1 MTDDLKNKIGF
12 WTFLSIVINAQI
24 GASIFLL
31 PAELARF
38 RSFGLIGWIIGGLGA
53 VLIAMVFAF
62 LCMDTPKT
70 GGPHTYARMF
80 FGEKVGFFVT
90 WIYWCGSWACNPIII
105 ATAVNYLCCVI
116 GDLSTTGKLITEISI
131 VLSLTAVNVKGI
143 KAGGYFGNILLLLK
157 ILPLIIVPVLAFGNM
172 HMEHFAEHTPAEMSV
187 AETILKSSL
196 IACWAF
202 VGLEEGGAAAH
213 SVINPKKTV
222 PWGIVL
228 GTTFV
233 AIVSL
238 LITISV
244 FGVIPLAELEK
255 TGAPFAAVLNS
266 LLGGSYEKLIGV
278 LTFIMCYGSLNAWVL
293 FSGQIAQSASNE
305 KVFPKL
311 FGRTSDNGTP
321 TTALWYA
328 CFGTIAILIIN
339 EATPFGSTLS
349 EFLDMSVI
357 IYLALYLVAIVSYIF
372 WMIKNKKYVWWKILV
387 TLGAFAFC
395 ILIMSSSNIKSLYA
409 LGILLLV
416 GLPIYFCVKRESTCN
431 MV

>member
-1 MTDDLKNKIGF
+1 MSEDLKNKIGF

-38 RSFGLIGWIIGGLGA
+38 RAFGLIGWVIGGLGA
-53 VLIAMVFAF
+53 IMIAMVFAF
-62 LCMDTPKT
+62 LCMDTDKP

-105 ATAVNYLCCVI
+105 ATAVNYLCCAV
-116 GDLSTTGKLITEISI
+116 GDFSPTGKLIVEISI
-131 VLSLTAVNVKGI
+131 VLSLTAVNVKGV
-143 KAGGYFGNILLLLK
+143 KCGGYLGNILLILK
-157 ILPLIIVPVLAFGNM
+157 ILPLVVVPILAFGNI
-172 HMEHFAEHTPAEMSV
+172 HHEHFAEHTPVGMSV
-187 AETILKSSL
+187 TETILKSSL
-196 IACWAF
+196 VACWAF

-233 AIVSL
+233 AVVSL
-238 LITISV
+238 LITVSV

-255 TGAPFAAVLNS
+255 NGAPFATVLGT
-266 LLGGSYEKLIGV
+266 LLGGSYDKLIGI

-305 KVFPKL
+305 GIFPKC
-311 FGRTSDNGTP
+311 FSKTSCNGSP
-321 TTALWYA
+321 TTALWIA
-328 CFGTIAILIIN
+328 CLGTIAILIIN

-357 IYLALYLVAIVSYIF
+357 IYLALYLVAIVSYVT
-372 WMIKNKKYVWWKILV
+372 WAVKNKKYSWWKLLI

-395 ILIMSSSNIKSLYA
+395 ILIMSSSSIKSLYA
-409 LGILLLV
+409 LGILLLISIPV
-416 GLPIYFCVKRESTCN
+416 YFNVRKRN
-431 MV
+431 AVV

>member
-1 MTDDLKNKIGF
+1 MSEDLKNKIGF

-38 RSFGLIGWIIGGLGA
+38 RAFGLIGWVIGGLGA
-53 VLIAMVFAF
+53 IMIAMVFAF
-62 LCMDTPKT
+62 LCMDTDKP

-105 ATAVNYLCCVI
+105 ATAVNYLCCAV
-116 GDLSTTGKLITEISI
+116 GDFSPTGKLIAEISI
-131 VLSLTAVNVKGI
+131 VLSLTAINVKGV
-143 KAGGYFGNILLLLK
+143 KCGGYLGNILLILK
-157 ILPLIIVPVLAFGNM
+157 ILPLVVVPILAFGNI
-172 HMEHFAEHTPAEMSV
+172 HHEHFAEHTPAGMSV
-187 AETILKSSL
+187 TETILKSSL
-196 IACWAF
+196 VACWAF

-233 AIVSL
+233 AVVSL
-238 LITISV
+238 LITVSV

-255 TGAPFAAVLNS
+255 NGAPFATVLGT
-266 LLGGSYEKLIGV
+266 LLDGSYDKLIGI

-305 KVFPKL
+305 GIFPKC
-311 FGRTSDNGTP
+311 FSKTSCNGSP
-321 TTALWYA
+321 TTALWIA
-328 CFGTIAILIIN
+328 CLGTIAILIIN

-357 IYLALYLVAIVSYIF
+357 IYLALYLVAIVSYVT
-372 WMIKNKKYVWWKILV
+372 WAVKNKKYSWWKLLI

-395 ILIMSSSNIKSLYA
+395 ILIMSSSSIKSLYA
-409 LGILLLV
+409 LGILLLISIPV
-416 GLPIYFCVKRESTCN
+416 YFNVRKRN
-431 MV
+431 AVV

>member
-1 MTDDLKNKIGF
+1 MTENLKNKIGF
-12 WTFLSIVINAQI
+12 WTFLAIVINAQI

-62 LCMDTPKT
+62 LCMDTSKP
-70 GGPHTYARMF
+70 GGPHTYAKMF

-105 ATAVNYLCCVI
+105 ATAVNYLCCVT
-116 GDLSTTGKLITEISI
+116 GDLSPTAKLITEISI

-157 ILPLIIVPVLAFGNM
+157 ILPLIVVPLLAFGNM
-172 HMEHFAEHTPAEMSV
+172 HTEHFVEHTPAGMSV
-187 AETILKSSL
+187 TETILKSSL

-222 PWGIVL
+222 PLGIVL
-228 GTTFV
+228 GTAFV

-238 LITISV
+238 LITVSF
-244 FGVIPLAELEK
+244 FGAVSPTELEK
-255 TGAPFAAVLNS
+255 TGAPFATVLNS

-305 KVFPKL
+305 KVFPKC
-311 FGRTSDNGTP
+311 FGQTSSNNAP

-339 EATPFGSTLS
+339 EATPFGATLS

-357 IYLALYLVAIVSYIF
+357 IYLALYLVAIASYVY
-372 WMIKNKKYVWWKILV
+372 WMVKNKQYVWWKMLI
-387 TLGAFAFC
+387 TLGALAFC
-395 ILIMSSSNIKSLYA
+395 VLIMSSSSIKSLYA
-409 LGILLLV
+409 LSVLLLV
-416 GLPIYFCVKRESTCN
+416 GLPIYFYVKKENTHT
-431 MV
+431 VL

>member
-1 MTDDLKNKIGF
+1 MSELLKNKIGF

-38 RSFGLIGWIIGGLGA
+38 RAFGLIGWIIGGLGA
-53 VLIAMVFAF
+53 IMIAMVFAF
-62 LCMDTPKT
+62 LCLDTDKP

-90 WIYWCGSWACNPIII
+90 WIFWCGSWACNPIII
-105 ATAVNYLCCVI
+105 ATAVNYLCCAV
-116 GDLSTTGKLITEISI
+116 GDFSPMGKLIAEISI
-131 VLSLTAVNVKGI
+131 VLSLTAVNVKGV
-143 KAGGYFGNILLLLK
+143 KCGGYLSNILLLLK
-157 ILPLIIVPVLAFGNM
+157 ILPLIVVPLLAFGNM
-172 HMEHFAEHTPAEMSV
+172 HPEHFAEYTPVGMSPMS
-187 AETILKSSL
+187 TILKSSL

-202 VGLEEGGAAAH
+202 VGLEEGGSAAH
-213 SVINPKKTV
+213 SVTNPKKIV
-222 PWGIVL
+222 PLGIVL
-228 GTTFV
+228 GTSFV

-238 LITISV
+238 VITVSV
-244 FGVIPLAELEK
+244 FGVVPLAELEK
-255 TGAPFAAVLNS
+255 SGAPFATVLGT
-266 LLGGSYEKLIGV
+266 LLGGSYDKLIGI

-305 KVFPKL
+305 GIFPKH
-311 FGRTSDNGTP
+311 FGKTSANGAP
-321 TTALWYA
+321 TTALWLA

-357 IYLALYLVAIVSYIF
+357 IYLALYLIAIISYIT
-372 WMIKNKKYVWWKILV
+372 WMVKNKKYSWWKILI

-395 ILIMSSSNIKSLYA
+395 VLIMSSSSVRSLYA
-409 LGILLLV
+409 LGVLLLIS
-416 GLPIYFCVKRESTCN
+416 LPVYFNVRKTHP
-431 MV
+431 VV